1 MIKKQIGKNY
11 SLNNASG
18 KRNKQDFYQT
28 PYSVTRKFLNLE
40 DFDYNLTFC
49 EPACGKGAIVKVLQE
64 NTKNIIAYDIEK
76 DFFKETNQYD
86 YIITNPPYSKAN
98 KFIKKAKQVATK
110 KFAMLL
116 PLSYLYGKTRYD
128 EIWTDNNYGLFR
140 IYVLTRSPILT
151 DTVRDDGKYKT
162 GMLVL
167 AWFVFKKDY
176 DLAPL
181 IYWID
186 NNDDVLRK
194 R

>member
-1 MIKKQIGKNY
+1 
-11 SLNNASG
+11 
-18 KRNKQDFYQT
+18 
-28 PYSVTRKFLNLE
+28 
-40 DFDYNLTFC
+40 
-49 EPACGKGAIVKVLQE
+49 
-64 NTKNIIAYDIEK
+64 
-76 DFFKETNQYD
+76 
-86 YIITNPPYSKAN
+86 
-98 KFIKKAKQVATK
+98 
-110 KFAMLL
+110 MLL